1 MPKAPT
7 KTVLKEVQDFRDC
20 VKRVVAMLSGK
31 KIPVAERGNDAF
43 VRYNKRGEP
52 VLVNIPSI
60 PDDATPTL
68 MNAVRGFL
76 DHEVAHILFTD
87 TLVAIKMR
95 KRDKA
100 PSTGLWNALED
111 VFIERKMGQVFNGTR
126 RNLLATQNLIIDK
139 YFKTKVSEAV
149 SICHGNQRELFLKF
163 FLCPVVRAWDG
174 QAPFIE
180 FMEEHWHLI
189 SKPIA
194 LLKEHEIDVAVRNMS
209 STEDCVKVAAAIA
222 TVMKDMK
229 ENPEG
234 ELPELKSSVK
244 KPSKREKEA
253 EETSEPSDEHKHDKA
268 STELVKDKDDRETAD
283 HKKVKEG
290 RKDDGHEKEPET
302 DDSGESEL
310 PKTVDKDLPTDD
322 KDISDTD
329 NDASEAGEDGSNDGA
344 GHDEDG
350 LSAHADSIHDDAD
363 ISDGYGTDKDS
374 DSTTDGAAG
383 ESEKRDEEVDDKFGE
398 GGEKK
403 EDTETTQEGDS
414 GLVPTPDDM
423 TLEDALK
430 ALDEMEDAVGEMAE
444 DALSATISKELTSTS
459 LSDYRPYDRSYDFI
473 GPIDEAEEHIK
484 RTIKVFGAIS
494 LHYPIDRYRI
504 VPEGSKLF
512 ERKIERYLSS
522 GVSSTLAKDLERAIA
537 SRNRAQFIPGQ
548 RRGRIH
554 GSSLYRLSM
563 KDERVFRRKEDH
575 KAVNACVQ
583 QVIDLSGS
591 MDGEKI
597 LLALASAY
605 TIADALDRIN
615 VPNIITGFTTF
626 GNPDLIVRSK
636 SGFSRFEALMLPII
650 KNWNEKANSPEIRA
664 RMGCVGT
671 TFPLLNNVD
680 GESIVQ
686 LASLFSGRM
695 EDRKIMLV
703 LSDGE
708 PCATGKG
715 FKEHLKT
722 ITKEIETVSDID
734 LMAIGIL
741 TDAPKFFYKNYALV
755 KSVEQL
761 GSSVVTELSRI
772 ILS

>member
-1 MPKAPT
+1 MSKAPT

-31 KIPVAERGNDAF
+31 QIPVAERGNDAF

-95 KRDKA
+95 KKGKA
-100 PSTGLWNALED
+100 PSAGLWNALED

-139 YFKTKVSEAV
+139 YFKTKVPEAV
-149 SICHGNQRELFLKF
+149 SICHGNQRDLFLKF

-180 FMEEHWHLI
+180 FMEKYWHLI
-189 SKPIA
+189 AKPVA
-194 LLKEHEIDVAVRNMS
+194 LLKEHGVDVAVRNMS

-222 TVMKDMK
+222 TLMKDMK

-234 ELPELKSSVK
+234 ELPKLKSSVK
-244 KPSKREKEA
+244 KSPKSE
-253 EETSEPSDEHKHDKA
+253 EETEVTTESPEES
-268 STELVKDKDDRETAD
+268 STERVKAKDDRESTD
-283 HKKVKEG
+283 DKKAKEDRNDG
-290 RKDDGHEKEPET
+290 REEGSET
-302 DDSGESEL
+302 DDSGVSESS
-310 PKTVDKDLPTDD
+310 KSVDRDLPTDD

-329 NDASEAGEDGSNDGA
+329 NNTTEAGADDLSTPADG
-344 GHDEDG
+344 
-350 LSAHADSIHDDAD
+350 IHDDAD
-363 ISDGYGTDKDS
+363 ISDGYGSDEDS
-374 DSTTDGAAG
+374 DSTTGGTAG
-383 ESEKRDEEVDDKFGE
+383 ESEETGEKADDKFDE
-398 GGEKK
+398 GSEKK

-414 GLVPTPDDM
+414 GLTPTTDDM

-430 ALDEMEDAVGEMAE
+430 ALDEMEDAVGEMTE

-473 GPIDEAEEHIK
+473 GSIDDAEEHIK
-484 RTIKVFGAIS
+484 RTQKVFGSIP
-494 LHYPIDRYRI
+494 LHYPINRYRI
-504 VPEGSKLF
+504 VTEGSKLF

-537 SRNRAQFIPGQ
+537 SRNRVQFIPGQ

-591 MDGEKI
+591 MDGKKI

-626 GNPDLIVRSK
+626 GNPDSSDRSK
-636 SGFSRFEALMLPII
+636 RGFSRFEALMLPII
-650 KNWNEKANSPEIRA
+650 KNWNEKANAPEIRA
-664 RMGCVGT
+664 RMGCVST

-686 LASLFSGRM
+686 LASLFSGRT

-703 LSDGE
+703 LSDGV
-708 PCATGKG
+708 PCATGEG
-715 FKEHLKT
+715 FKEHLKAT
-722 ITKEIETVSDID
+722 TKEIETVSDID